1 MWLSSWLCV
10 PARTTWPCSHQ
21 SSGAEWSLSVCQVVV
36 WGQSQ
41 PCLCVSVGG
50 SSHPTAT
57 AGQCEQREALLSVQ
71 AALLLGCLNTGLL
84 LRSSLKIWGLPLTL
98 SYRSWDLLSSG
109 SHTTCLLL
117 EREKVVVT
125 HWGMSLL
132 VAEQ

>member
-1 MWLSSWLCV
+1 MAVQLAVCTCQDHVALLSPVKWCRVV
-10 PARTTWPCSHQ
+10 PVCLPGGCLGSIPT
-21 SSGAEWSLSVCQVVV
+21 LSVCQ
-36 WGQSQ
+36 
-41 PCLCVSVGG
+41 CGG

-117 EREKVVVT
+117 EREKVAVT